1 MEAKDFS
8 ALRISLASP
17 EQIRSWSYGEV
28 TKPET
33 INYRRLRPEMDGLF
47 CERIFGPTRDWQCYC
62 GKYKNIRY
70 RGIICDKCG
79 VEVTRAAVRR
89 ERMGHIE
96 LAAPVAH
103 VWYTRRVP
111 SYLGLLLD
119 VSRRNLDRVLYF
131 AQYVVTQVDEGAR
144 ERAID
149 RIQKELALKEQ
160 ELAGGMEEQA
170 DGQRGDQLAE
180 EFEAKAKAIRQH
192 FDGELTRLSDEV
204 TSEAQLAQRLV
215 EDQLGQTAVEAI
227 SLKSIEEVIV
237 PEGKTIDNDH
247 ISRIQTLVND
257 HLTKLQAEAENMTE
271 EEIAKISGGMDAA
284 NNGAEQLAE
293 IESRL
298 ETFREAAQ
306 KQIDELEKL
315 QSLQFLAENP
325 DKDKSKFEF
334 FLSESRYRD
343 LKGKFGNVFQAS
355 MGAEAFY
362 DILGAL
368 NLTKMNEQL
377 WHEVRTTRSK
387 QRRKK
392 ATKRLRVVESL
403 QNSSTTVTDTDE
415 TNQENEPRG
424 NRPEWMIMTALPV
437 IPPDLRP
444 MVQLDGGRFATSDL
458 NDLYRRVI
466 NRNNRLKH
474 LLDLGAP
481 DVIVRNEKRMLQEAV
496 DSLID
501 NSQRG
506 KALSRRGRRELKSL
520 SDMLKGKKGR
530 FRRNL
535 LGKRVDYSGRSVI
548 VIGPKL
554 KLHQCGL
561 PKSMAL
567 ELYRPFVISRLVHY
581 TYASNVKGAKRIIER
596 ERPEVWEVLEE
607 VIKERPVLLN
617 RAPTLHRLGIQAF
630 EPLLVEGKAIQ
641 IHPLVCSAF
650 NADFDG
656 DQMAV
661 HIPLSD
667 QAVKEARE
675 LMLSTKNLLQPSDG
689 APVVGPSKDMVLGNY
704 YLTMDPT
711 VEIVA
716 LKSRA
721 DEFRSEQVL
730 YGGDHRV
737 GIAVGSNGYYYAQFR
752 KIPNVKIFKDGT
764 RLDASGRPKVVET
777 AVDRTVQA
785 LLEGEVDCMLANA
798 YEMNKYLRG
807 KGLEDRLEI
816 TNLHERRAVV
826 DMDEV
831 EYLYRIGLVQLHT
844 PILLGNVYDQRSQ
857 QDEPEICTVGR
868 AVFNRILP
876 DEMRFV
882 QKTMGKKDLQEL
894 VARCYQVIGAERTT
908 DVVDAIKNYGFHYAT
923 ISGTTIA
930 VSDLT
935 IPDERDE
942 ILQRADSVVTRADR
956 DFRRGLMTEEER
968 YQITIDEWKNAKDHL
983 QERIEDALDPYGP
996 VAIMATS
1003 GSTKG
1008 GFGTITQLAGMRG
1021 LMADPAGRIIELP
1034 IRSHFR
1040 EGLNALE
1047 FFISTHGARKGLADT
1062 ALRTAD
1068 AGYLTRR
1075 LVDVAQDM
1083 IVNRWD
1089 CETPRGL
1096 TISRSDDIAGQ
1107 TIAERIVGRC
1117 VADDVHHP
1125 QTNELIVERNGLID
1139 EEIADI
1145 IDKSSLEEVTV
1156 RSPLTCDLIHG
1167 VCALCYGRDL
1177 GSGEMVKIGAAVG
1190 IIAAQSIGE
1199 PGTQL
1204 TLRTFHTG
1212 GTVKSSGGDITSGL
1226 PRVVE
1231 LFEARQEP
1239 KGQSVMTDIGG
1250 ILRLTQREDGA
1261 AIATVIDSEVI
1272 SEVHEIPPEWVVHV
1286 TDGKDIKEG
1295 AVIASHSEEL
1305 KSPMAGTVHIEGNV
1319 VAIRAETDEL
1329 EYEISDGWGIWVTDG
1344 EDIKKGA
1351 VIASHSGELK
1361 SSMAGAV
1368 HIEGSTV
1375 YIRAERR
1382 DEQEYEIPANARLR
1396 KEIHDGM
1403 EVKPGEQLTEG
1414 SKNPHRI
1421 LRVLGPDAT
1430 QLYLLSEI
1438 QEVYRSQGVNIADK
1452 HFETVIRKMMCKV
1465 QITQS
1470 GDSDLLPGELID
1482 QLKLLEINEALIA
1495 ENKEPALVTP
1505 VLLGI
1510 TKAALNTESYL
1521 SAASFQH
1528 TIKVLAGA
1536 AIEGKVDPLHGLK
1549 ENVIIGKLIP
1559 AGTGFEI
1566 YQEREAPPPDESP
1579 PDVALEAQDAL
1590 GLDELGDQDDFENM
1604 LSEP

>member
-17 EQIRSWSYGEV
+17 EQVRSWSYGEV

-79 VEVTRAAVRR
+79 VEVTRSSVRR

-131 AQYVVTQVDEGAR
+131 AQYVVTHVDEDAR
-144 ERAID
+144 NRAIG
-149 RIQKELALKEQ
+149 RIENELASKEQ
-160 ELAGGMEEQA
+160 ELADEIERQISETREDRENKA
-170 DGQRGDQLAE
+170 AAIRDH
-180 EFEAKAKAIRQH
+180 FEA
-192 FDGELTRLSDEV
+192 ELSRLSDAV
-204 TSEAQLAQRLV
+204 MSEAQVAQSQV
-215 EDQLGQTAVEAI
+215 ESMLGQAAAADI
-227 SLKSIEEVIV
+227 SLKSTSSVVVNQDE
-237 PEGKTIDNDH
+237 TITNDH
-247 ISRIQTLVND
+247 ISKIQTIVNE
-257 HLTKLQAEAENMTE
+257 HLSGLQAETDALVK
-271 EEIAKISGGMDAA
+271 EEIGKIGSETYSANGDDDSTLDEQFEELKAKTEVYREKAD
-284 NNGAEQLAE
+284 EQIKDLN
-293 IESRL
+293 RL
-298 ETFREAAQ
+298 
-306 KQIDELEKL
+306 L
-315 QSLQFLAENP
+315 SLQTAAITSASDRQARVRQAGTDYVFI
-325 DKDKSKFEF
+325 
-334 FLSESRYRD
+334 SESKYRE
-343 LKGKFGNVFQAS
+343 LKSKFGNVFQAG

-362 DILGAL
+362 DVLSDLHLA
-368 NLTKMNEQL
+368 KMTEML
-377 WHEVRTTRSK
+377 WDEVRHARSK
-387 QRRKK
+387 QVRRK
-392 ATKRLRVVESL
+392 ATKRLKVVESL
-403 QNSSTTVTDTDE
+403 RSSRETVIDTDE
-415 TNQENEPRG
+415 SKQENEPNG
-424 NRPEWMIMTALPV
+424 NRPEWMILTVLPV

-561 PKSMAL
+561 PKTMAL
-567 ELYRPFVISRLVHY
+567 ELYRPFVISRLVSY
-581 TYASNVKGAKRIIER
+581 NYASNVKGAKRIIER

-607 VIKERPVLLN
+607 VIRERPVLLN

-661 HIPLSD
+661 HVPLSE
-667 QAVKEARE
+667 QAVKEARD
-675 LMLSTKNLLQPSDG
+675 LMLSTRNLLKPSDG
-689 APVVGPSKDMVLGNY
+689 EPIVGPSKDMVLGNY

-716 LKSRA
+716 TRERA
-721 DEFRSEQVL
+721 DEFRSASAVFA
-730 YGGDHRV
+730 GDQKV
-737 GIAVGSNGYYYAQFR
+737 GIAYRSNGYYYAQFR
-752 KIPNVKIFKDGT
+752 NVPNRALFEDEVE
-764 RLDASGRPKVVET
+764 LDENGRPRTIKS
-777 AVDRTVQA
+777 AVDRMVEA
-785 LLEGEVDCMLANA
+785 LLAGEVDCMLANA
-798 YEMNKYLRG
+798 YEMRKLMRARG
-807 KGLEDRLEI
+807 LDDRLEI
-816 TNLHERRAVV
+816 TNLHERRVVV

-831 EYLYRIGLVQLHT
+831 EYLYRLGLVDLHT
-844 PILLGNVYDQRSQ
+844 PILLGNVFDERLPQE
-857 QDEPEICTVGR
+857 EPEICTVGR
-868 AVFNRILP
+868 AIFNRILP

-882 QKTMGKKDLQEL
+882 QETLDKRGLQNL
-894 VARCYQVIGAERTT
+894 VARCHQEIGGEKTT
-908 DVVDAIKNYGFHYAT
+908 EVVDAIKNYGFHYAT

-930 VSDLT
+930 VSDLE
-935 IPDERDE
+935 IPDDRDNV
-942 ILQRADSVVTRADR
+942 LRDAQKVVDGADR
-956 DFRRGLMTEEER
+956 DFRRGLMTEDER
-968 YQITIDEWKNAKDHL
+968 YQVTIDEWNRAKDKL
-983 QERIEDALDPYGP
+983 QDRIQDNMAPYGP
-996 VAIMATS
+996 IAIMAKS
-1003 GSTKG
+1003 GATKG
-1008 GFGTITQLAGMRG
+1008 GFGPITQLAGMRG
-1021 LMADPAGRIIELP
+1021 LMADPSGRIIDLP

-1047 FFISTHGARKGLADT
+1047 YFISTHGARKGLADT

-1089 CETPRGL
+1089 CNTTRGL
-1096 TISRSDDIAGQ
+1096 VIRRDDGIAGQ
-1107 TIAERIVGRC
+1107 SVAERIVGRC
-1117 VADDVHHP
+1117 SAQEIVDP
-1125 QTNELIVERNGLID
+1125 ESKELIVARNEMID
-1139 EEIADI
+1139 DEIADKI
-1145 IDKSSLEEVTV
+1145 EQSSLESVEV
-1156 RSPLTCDLIHG
+1156 RSPLSCDLIHG

-1177 GSGEMVKIGAAVG
+1177 GTGEMINIGSAVG

-1204 TLRTFHTG
+1204 TLRTFHSG
-1212 GTVKSSGGDITSGL
+1212 GTAEVRDITSGL
-1226 PRVVE
+1226 PRVEE
-1231 LFEARQEP
+1231 LFEARRKP
-1239 KGQSVMTDIGG
+1239 KGESVMTTIGG
-1250 ILRLTQREDGA
+1250 RLDIIEREGA
-1261 AIATVIDSEVI
+1261 RIATVVYSEPLSARQVVPD
-1272 SEVHEIPPEWVVHV
+1272 EWEIVAE
-1286 TDGKDIKEG
+1286 DGRDIQEG
-1295 AVIASHSEEL
+1295 AVIA
-1305 KSPMAGTVHIEGNV
+1305 KNGDDDM
-1319 VAIRAETDEL
+1319 RAEM
-1329 EYEISDGWGIWVTDG
+1329 SGRVHV
-1344 EDIKKGA
+1344 EDH
-1351 VIASHSGELK
+1351 V
-1361 SSMAGAV
+1361 
-1368 HIEGSTV
+1368 V
-1375 YIRAERR
+1375 YIR
-1382 DEQEYEIPANARLR
+1382 DEIREEEELELPANARLR
-1396 KEIHDGM
+1396 KSIFNGM
-1403 EVKPGEQLTEG
+1403 TVAPGEQLTEG
-1414 SKNPHRI
+1414 SKNPHQI
-1421 LRVLGPDAT
+1421 LRVQGAKAT
-1430 QLYLLSEI
+1430 QLYLLGEI
-1438 QEVYRSQGVNIADK
+1438 QDVYRSQGVNIADK

-1465 QITQS
+1465 QITRS
-1470 GDSDLLPGELID
+1470 GDSELLPGELID
-1482 QLKLLEINEALIA
+1482 QLKLLEINERLIS
-1495 ENKEPALVTP
+1495 EDLEPCSGQP

-1510 TKAALNTESYL
+1510 TKAALSTESYL

-1536 AIEGKVDPLHGLK
+1536 AIEGQLDPLHGLK

-1559 AGTGFEI
+1559 AGTGFHA
-1566 YQEREAPPPDESP
+1566 YQDREAVAPP
-1579 PDVALEAQDAL
+1579 VTLEAQGAL
-1590 GLDELGDQDDFENM
+1590 DLDEVSDQDDFENM
-1604 LSEP
+1604 LSEL

>member
-79 VEVTRAAVRR
+79 VEVTRSSVRR

-131 AQYVVTQVDEGAR
+131 AQYVVTQVDEDAR
-144 ERAID
+144 SKAVA
-149 RIQKELALKEQ
+149 RIEKELELKEQ
-160 ELAGGMEEQA
+160 ELTGELEEQFSELR
-170 DGQRGDQLAE
+170 DNRDQLAE
-180 EFEAKAKAIRQH
+180 EYESKVTAIRSH
-192 FDGELTRLSDEV
+192 FDGELARLSDEV
-204 TSEAQLAQRLV
+204 MNEAQAAQTRV
-215 EDQLGQTAVEAI
+215 ESMLGQAASMDIGLQATETVVVAQG
-227 SLKSIEEVIV
+227 EEI
-237 PEGKTIDNDH
+237 TNDH
-247 ISRIQTLVND
+247 ISRIQAEVNEY
-257 HLTKLQAEAENMTE
+257 LSRLQSEIE
-271 EEIAKISGGMDAA
+271 ELSKAEIAKISGDIDDANTDVASSLDEQA
-284 NNGAEQLAE
+284 NETQERIENLRESAE
-293 IESRL
+293 
-298 ETFREAAQ
+298 
-306 KQIDELEKL
+306 KQINELGELHVL
-315 QSLQFLAENP
+315 Q
-325 DKDKSKFEF
+325 
-334 FLSESRYRD
+334 FLSESRYRE
-343 LKGKFGNVFQAS
+343 LKSRFGNVFQAN

-362 DILGAL
+362 EILGTL
-368 NLTKMNEQL
+368 NLAKLAEEL
-377 WHEVRTTRSK
+377 WIEVRTSKSK
-387 QRRKK
+387 QRSRK

-403 QNSSTTVTDTDE
+403 RHSRSTVIDRDE
-415 TNQENEPRG
+415 TNQENEPNG
-424 NRPEWMIMTALPV
+424 NRPEWMILTVLPV

-561 PKSMAL
+561 PKTMAL
-567 ELYRPFVISRLVHY
+567 ELYRPFVISRLVQY
-581 TYASNVKGAKRIIER
+581 NYASNVKGAKRIIER
-596 ERPEVWEVLEE
+596 ERPEVWEALEE
-607 VIKERPVLLN
+607 VIRERPVLLN

-661 HIPLSD
+661 HVPLSE

-675 LMLSTKNLLQPSDG
+675 LMLSTRNLLKPSDG
-689 APVVGPSKDMVLGNY
+689 MPIVGPSKDMVLGNY

-716 LKSRA
+716 QKARA

-730 YGGDHRV
+730 YGGEHKV
-737 GIAVGSNGYYYAQFR
+737 GIAVRSNGYYYAQFR
-752 KIPNVKIFKDGT
+752 QVPNVELFFDET
-764 RLDASGRPKVVET
+764 ESDDNGRPRVVET
-777 AVDRTVQA
+777 AVDRMVQA
-785 LLEGEVDCMLANA
+785 LLNGAVDCILANA
-798 YEMNKYLRG
+798 YEMRKYMRPR
-807 KGLEDRLEI
+807 GLEDQLEI
-816 TNLHERRAVV
+816 TNLHERRVVV

-831 EYLYRIGLVQLHT
+831 EYLYRIGLVHLHT
-844 PILLGNVYDQRSQ
+844 PILLGNVYDKRGP

-868 AVFNRILP
+868 AIFNRILP

-882 QKTMGKKDLQEL
+882 QETMGKKGLQNL
-894 VARCYQVIGAERTT
+894 VARCYQVIGAEITT
-908 DVVDAIKNYGFHYAT
+908 EVVDAIKNYGFHYAT

-935 IPDERDE
+935 IPDERTD
-942 ILQRADSVVTRADR
+942 ILQQADEVVTRAER

-968 YQITIDEWKNAKDHL
+968 YQITIDEWNRAKEFL
-983 QERIEDALDPYGP
+983 QDRIRDTLDPYGP
-996 VAIMATS
+996 IAIMAIS

-1008 GFGTITQLAGMRG
+1008 GFGPITQLAGMRG
-1021 LMADPAGRIIELP
+1021 LMADPSGRIIDLP

-1047 FFISTHGARKGLADT
+1047 YFISTHGARKGLADT

-1089 CETPRGL
+1089 CNTQRGL
-1096 TISRSDDIAGQ
+1096 TVSRSDDVAGQ
-1107 TIAERIVGRC
+1107 SIEERIVGRC
-1117 VADDVHHP
+1117 ASEDLFDP
-1125 QTNELIVERNGLID
+1125 DSDELIVGRNEIID
-1139 EEIADI
+1139 EEIAAAI
-1145 IDKSSLEEVTV
+1145 QNSSAEEVEV

-1177 GSGEMVKIGAAVG
+1177 GTGDMVGIGSAVG

-1204 TLRTFHTG
+1204 TLRTFHSG
-1212 GTVKSSGGDITSGL
+1212 GTAETTDITSGL
-1226 PRVVE
+1226 PRVEE
-1231 LFEARQEP
+1231 LFEARRKPRGEA
-1239 KGQSVMTDIGG
+1239 VMTSLGG
-1250 ILRLTQREDGA
+1250 ILRLNEREDHVR
-1261 AIATVIDSEVI
+1261 IATVIYSEV
-1272 SEVHEIPPEWVVHV
+1272 ENETHVVPEDWEICVE
-1286 TDGKDIKEG
+1286 DGKDVDVGELVAANG
-1295 AVIASHSEEL
+1295 DGEL
-1305 KSPMAGTVHIEGNV
+1305 KASLAGTVHIE
-1319 VAIRAETDEL
+1319 D
-1329 EYEISDGWGIWVTDG
+1329 
-1344 EDIKKGA
+1344 
-1351 VIASHSGELK
+1351 H
-1361 SSMAGAV
+1361 
-1368 HIEGSTV
+1368 TV
-1375 YIRAERR
+1375 YIRHETS
-1382 DEQEYEIPANARLR
+1382 ESEEYEIPANARLV
-1396 KEIHDGM
+1396 KNIFDGM
-1403 EVKPGEQLTEG
+1403 TVELGAQLTEG
-1414 SKNPHRI
+1414 PRNPHSI

-1430 QLYLLSEI
+1430 QMYLLGEI

-1465 QITQS
+1465 QITKS

-1482 QLKLLEINEALIA
+1482 RLKLLEINEAL
-1495 ENKEPALVTP
+1495 KEEDKEICQATP
-1505 VLLGI
+1505 ILLGI
-1510 TKAALNTESYL
+1510 TKAALSTESYL

-1536 AIEGKVDPLHGLK
+1536 AIEGQVDPLHGLK

-1559 AGTGFEI
+1559 AGTGFHA
-1566 YQEREAPPPDESP
+1566 YQDREA
-1579 PDVALEAQDAL
+1579 VAPSVTLEAQGAL
-1590 GLDELGDQDDFENM
+1590 DLDDMSDQDDFENM
-1604 LSEP
+1604 LSEL